1 MSIENRADLA
11 YARLRTLILRP
22 EWSQG
27 GRLPSETSLAD
38 EIGVSRPVVRQA
50 LARLRDEKMVV
61 SRRGSGT
68 FVLPGERAE
77 TAPPGMPAFQMESVA
92 DIEAALRFRLVI
104 ETASATQAA
113 HNAAPQAI
121 EDIVKAHELFARNT
135 VRDGSLFDVDFQFHL
150 SIARATRNP
159 LFRMTFEWLRPQ
171 IEIGFELGR
180 RIRNMPLTVNSRRVV
195 REHGRILEAIQA
207 GDDKAAGQAMHDH
220 LLAGVNRLF
229 NRGEEERETKPDI
242 PPVSG

>member
-1 MSIENRADLA
+1 MENRADLA
-11 YARLRTLILRP
+11 YARLRALILRP

-50 LARLRDEKMVV
+50 LARLRDEKVVV

-77 TAPPGMPAFQMESVA
+77 AVSSGMPAFQMESVA
-92 DIEAALRFRLVI
+92 DIEAVLRFRLVI

-121 EDIVKAHELFARNT
+121 EDIVKAHELFTGNT
-135 VRDGSLFDVDFQFHL
+135 VRGGSLFDVDFQFHL

-171 IEIGFELGR
+171 IEIGYDLGR
-180 RIRNMPLTVNSRRVV
+180 RIRNLPLAAVSPQTT
-195 REHGRILEAIQA
+195 REHGQILEAIQA
-207 GDDKAAGQAMHDH
+207 RDGETAGQAMRDH
-220 LLAGVNRLF
+220 LLAGINRLF
-229 NRGEEERETKPDI
+229 SRDR
-242 PPVSG
+242 